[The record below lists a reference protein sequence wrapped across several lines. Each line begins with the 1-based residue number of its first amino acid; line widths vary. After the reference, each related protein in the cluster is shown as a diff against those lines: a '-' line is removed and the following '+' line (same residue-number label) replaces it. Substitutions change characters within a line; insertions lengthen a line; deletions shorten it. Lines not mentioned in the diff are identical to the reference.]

1 MWLDEIFG
9 TFSRTKL
16 IKMIREDGSLIG
28 ERQCQGRKIYI
39 YMLKDFFVQVK
50 FQKDDP
56 TEDVEFVETFPD
68 LHKLNSHLENEF
80 RAAF

>member
-1 MWLDEIFG
+1 MWLKEIFG

-16 IKMIREDGSLIG
+16 IKMIREEGSLIG
-28 ERQCQGRKIYI
+28 ERQREGRKIYI
-39 YMLKDFFVQVK
+39 YMLKDFFVQVI

-56 TEDVEFVETFPD
+56 TEDVEYVETFPD
-68 LHKLNSHLENEF
+68 LNKLNSHLENEF